1 MSYLFSLS
9 AFCHNVTPRHYQGK
23 QVWHNSFCLPKLSG
37 GNRYGTYGTI
47 FLQKYSPGHNVS
59 PVSLSARFADREHGV
74 THVLSCVFCRRRTTC
89 HTCSLECMVCRQRTS
104 YHTCSFLSGLQ
115 AGNMVSHLFLPECF
129 AGKKHGVTPVP
140 FCVFCRQK
148 TWCHTCS
155 FLSVLQEENM
165 VSHLFIPECFCGHRT
180 SCHTCFPECT
190 FCMQR
195 T

>member
-59 PVSLSARFADREHGV
+59 PVSLRARFADREHGV

-129 AGKKHGVTPVP
+129 AGRKHGVTPVP
-140 FCVFCRQK
+140 
-148 TWCHTCS
+148 S
-155 FLSVLQEENM
+155 
-165 VSHLFIPECFCGHRT
+165 
-180 SCHTCFPECT
+180 
-190 FCMQR
+190 
-195 T
+195 